1 MPEVRGLVEYFYA
14 MLRCALSDQ
23 SGEGKMAKVIRREVR
38 KRGFFGWVFLLLF
51 LGFNALMALL
61 FFGGM
66 SGVADM
72 PAANS
77 EAEMAGRAIGAT
89 MAGGMILVVWALG
102 AVITGLLAILTRGSK
117 TIVEETQA

>member
-1 MPEVRGLVEYFYA
+1 
-14 MLRCALSDQ
+14 
-23 SGEGKMAKVIRREVR
+23 MATVIRREVR
-38 KRGFFGWVFLLLF
+38 KRGFFGWLFLLLF
-51 LGFNALMALL
+51 LGFNAVMALF

-66 SGVADM
+66 SGVAEM
-72 PAANS
+72 PAPAS